1 MQNAT
6 TTKTKI
12 IIKKCRWDQKKFS
25 DFVYTVEEFWG
36 SSHLLATVSWQSC
49 SWLRDRR
56 KKGRGGGGG
65 KGAPSLTLSPQ
76 SPSPFPFLPIPY
88 PFRRLL
94 RRLPLCTQISTKT
107 LCSHQWLASTVLDH
121 CACSRSVKAA
131 ALVLNI
137 HFKYIV
143 KTKGNRMLEDLA
155 FGMFFTSLCRTI
167 TASSGWNFAVSHLT

>member
-1 MQNAT
+1 MGLFTPVGYGILTILFRPSVDCVTGA
-6 TTKTKI
+6 K
-12 IIKKCRWDQKKFS
+12 
-25 DFVYTVEEFWG
+25 
-36 SSHLLATVSWQSC
+36 
-49 SWLRDRR
+49 
-56 KKGRGGGGG
+56 RGGSAEGKG

-94 RRLPLCTQISTKT
+94 RRLPLCTQISAKT
-107 LCSHQWLASTVLDH
+107 LCSHQWLASTVLWD
-121 CACSRSVKAA
+121 CACSSSVNAA

-143 KTKGNRMLEDLA
+143 KTKGTRMLEDLA

-167 TASSGWNFAVSHLT
+167 TASSR